1 MLTHITTGNNPSCI
15 YIFYHFSKHY
25 SMRLFPFYFIKKF
38 KKGYECS
45 SDGKAAQ
52 RHCNG
57 EQLLKF

>member
-1 MLTHITTGNNPSCI
+1 MPVSRR
-15 YIFYHFSKHY
+15 FSK
-25 SMRLFPFYFIKKF
+25 LFILLKL

-57 EQLLKF
+57 EQLLKVILKHLIRLM

>member
-1 MLTHITTGNNPSCI
+1 MPYSRR
-15 YIFYHFSKHY
+15 FS
-25 SMRLFPFYFIKKF
+25 LIYFIKKL

-57 EQLLKF
+57 EQLLKVILKHLIRLM

>member
-1 MLTHITTGNNPSCI
+1 MPYSRRFSMYL
-15 YIFYHFSKHY
+15 FY
-25 SMRLFPFYFIKKF
+25 KKF

-57 EQLLKF
+57 ELKLKKNI

>member
-1 MLTHITTGNNPSCI
+1 MPVSRR
-15 YIFYHFSKHY
+15 FSQ
-25 SMRLFPFYFIKKF
+25 LFILLKNF

-57 EQLLKF
+57 ELKFDSKV

>member
-1 MLTHITTGNNPSCI
+1 MPTSRRFSNHL
-15 YIFYHFSKHY
+15 FY
-25 SMRLFPFYFIKKF
+25 KKL